1 MVDST
6 VHLFC
11 RKFKLIKGVSLTGEN
26 KEKLCRRGVYMSRKR
41 DRIAKKDP
49 RNSSYITYSTKEM
62 LGPLYYKG
70 IAGISSMRA
79 MTEAFNNEQ
88 VTRNLYQF
96 MDGKEKEYLKTF
108 DDAKILEKWH
118 ILVDGEEK
126 QLNSEKG

>member
-1 MVDST
+1 
-6 VHLFC
+6 
-11 RKFKLIKGVSLTGEN
+11 
-26 KEKLCRRGVYMSRKR
+26 MSRER
-41 DRIAKKDP
+41 DRIAKKREKNPIEECNKIQKRFYPELFSKFGQIKDP

-62 LGPLYYKG
+62 LGSLYYKG

-108 DDAKILEKWH
+108 DDAKIPEKWH